1 MGTSTSENASIVR
14 TLFDL
19 FLQYMYFAS
28 LTFWRN
34 QFAVFFAP
42 NSKSYPNSGQKIK
55 WFLPSR
61 KMADSNGRKQKTY
74 AL

>member
-1 MGTSTSENASIVR
+1 MGTRTSENASIVR

-42 NSKSYPNSGQKIK
+42 NSKSYRK
-55 WFLPSR
+55 WTKDQMVLTKSQ
-61 KMADSNGRKQKTY
+61 DGRF
-74 AL
+74 